1 MRKLILAACALVFA
15 VGLVACSGGSAS
27 GSAAAGSA
35 SASDGAVEGSASSAA
50 EASDSA
56 SGATTSETTASSE
69 VVASDEAAS
78 EVVASGAAAVG
89 KVDVSTVDFDVA
101 AMDDAEAFAFMDE
114 FTNRTP
120 DLLDADNG
128 KVMHIKGQ
136 VSRYTKDEG
145 GVKKVSDS
153 VGIKGE
159 GGVLKSVCF
168 YVEGWTAEDYPENKA
183 QVEVT
188 GVWGV
193 VDGYGTAAGRTLICN
208 AEDVKVL

>member
-1 MRKLILAACALVFA
+1 MRKLVLAACAVVLA
-15 VGLVACSGGSAS
+15 MGLAACSGGSAS
-27 GSAAAGSA
+27 SSAASASASGSAAASEAAEASSSAA
-35 SASDGAVEGSASSAA
+35 SAEAASSEAASSEAAASSAA
-50 EASDSA
+50 D
-56 SGATTSETTASSE
+56 ASSS
-69 VVASDEAAS
+69 AAAAS
-78 EVVASGAAAVG
+78 SSAAAVA
-89 KVDVSTVDFDVA
+89 KVDVSNVDFDVA

-159 GGVLKSVCF
+159 GGVLKGVNF
-168 YVEGWTAEDYPENKA
+168 YVEGWTADDYPENKA

>member
-1 MRKLILAACALVFA
+1 MRKLVLAACAA
-15 VGLVACSGGSAS
+15 VLAMGLAACSGGSAS
-27 GSAAAGSA
+27 SSAASASASGSAAASEAAEASSSAA
-35 SASDGAVEGSASSAA
+35 SAAAASSEAAASSAA
-50 EASDSA
+50 A
-56 SGATTSETTASSE
+56 ASSS
-69 VVASDEAAS
+69 AAAS
-78 EVVASGAAAVG
+78 SAAAVA
-89 KVDVSTVDFDVA
+89 KVDVSNVDFDVA

-120 DLLDADNG
+120 DLLDADKG

-159 GGVLKSVCF
+159 GGVLKGVNF
-168 YVEGWTAEDYPENKA
+168 YVEGWTADDYPENKA

>member
-1 MRKLILAACALVFA
+1 MRKLVLAACAVVLA
-15 VGLVACSGGSAS
+15 MGLAACSGGSAS
-27 GSAAAGSA
+27 SSAASASASGSAAASEAAEASSSAA
-35 SASDGAVEGSASSAA
+35 SAEAASSEAASSEAAASSAA
-50 EASDSA
+50 A
-56 SGATTSETTASSE
+56 ASS
-69 VVASDEAAS
+69 S
-78 EVVASGAAAVG
+78 AAAVA
-89 KVDVSTVDFDVA
+89 KVDVSNVDFDVA

-159 GGVLKSVCF
+159 GGVLKGVNF
-168 YVEGWTAEDYPENKA
+168 YVEGWTADDYPENKA

>member
-1 MRKLILAACALVFA
+1 MRKLVLAACAVVLA
-15 VGLVACSGGSAS
+15 MGLAACSGGSAS
-27 GSAAAGSA
+27 SSAASASASGSAAASEAAEASSSAA
-35 SASDGAVEGSASSAA
+35 SAAAASSEAAASSAA
-50 EASDSA
+50 A
-56 SGATTSETTASSE
+56 ASSS
-69 VVASDEAAS
+69 AAAS
-78 EVVASGAAAVG
+78 SAAAVA
-89 KVDVSTVDFDVA
+89 KVDVSNVDFDVA

-159 GGVLKSVCF
+159 GGVLKGVNF
-168 YVEGWTAEDYPENKA
+168 YVEGWTADDYPENKA

>member
-1 MRKLILAACALVFA
+1 MRKLVLAACAVVLA
-15 VGLVACSGGSAS
+15 MGLAACSGGSAS
-27 GSAAAGSA
+27 SSAASASASGSAAASEAAEASSSAA
-35 SASDGAVEGSASSAA
+35 SAAAASSEAASSEAAASSAA
-50 EASDSA
+50 A
-56 SGATTSETTASSE
+56 ASS
-69 VVASDEAAS
+69 S
-78 EVVASGAAAVG
+78 AAAVA
-89 KVDVSTVDFDVA
+89 KVDVSNVDFDVA

-159 GGVLKSVCF
+159 GGVLKGVNF
-168 YVEGWTAEDYPENKA
+168 YVEGWTADDYPENKA